1 MDQLVEKISQQ
12 VLAQLNKEQP
22 NGDQACHGCV
32 LRACSVAKRAC
43 DQAKFDRKVPI
54 GVSARHVHVTQSDLE
69 ILYGDRHQLTVLAPL
84 YQPGAFA
91 AKETVTI
98 VGRRMR
104 AIEGVRILGGVRSYS
119 QVEVAP
125 TDAIRLGL
133 HPPIRDSGDLKGAEP
148 ITLVG
153 PHGSV
158 RLDEGAIIP
167 SRHVHMTPEE
177 AEGFGVSEGD
187 RLKVHMV
194 GERSLIFENIRP
206 KIHPDYVLQMH
217 LDTDDAN
224 AAGLRGGEA
233 VELLKVL

>member
-1 MDQLVEKISQQ
+1 MDRLVEQISRQ
-12 VLAQLNKEQP
+12 VLEQLNNEQP
-22 NGDQACHGCV
+22 NEDQACHGCAM
-32 LRACSVAKRAC
+32 RSCSTAGRAC
-43 DQAKFDRKVPI
+43 DQARFDKKVPI

-69 ILYGDRHQLTVLAPL
+69 ILYGDRHRLTVLAPL

-98 VGRRMR
+98 VGHRMR

-158 RLDEGAIIP
+158 RLDEGAIIAT
-167 SRHVHMTPEE
+167 RHAHMTPEE
-177 AEGFGVSEGD
+177 AEGFGVSESD
-187 RLKVHMV
+187 RLKVRIV
-194 GERSLIFENIRP
+194 GERSLVFENIRP

-233 VELLKVL
+233 VELLEDL

>member
-12 VLAQLNKEQP
+12 VLAQLNESLP
-22 NGDQACHGCV
+22 REDLDCHGCAF
-32 LRACSVAKRAC
+32 RSCGVANRAC
-43 DQAKFDRKVPI
+43 DQARFDKKVPV

-69 ILYGDRHQLTVLAPL
+69 VLYGDRHQLTVFAPL

-133 HPPIRDSGDLKGAEP
+133 DPPIRDSGDLRGAEP

-153 PHGSV
+153 PNGSV
-158 RLDEGAIIP
+158 HLSEGAIIP

-177 AEGFGVSEGD
+177 AEDFGVSESD
-187 RLKVHMV
+187 RLKVHMI
-194 GERSLIFENIRP
+194 GDRSLVFENIRP

-233 VELLKVL
+233 VELLKVS

>member
-1 MDQLVEKISQQ
+1 LDQLVEEISRQI
-12 VLAQLNKEQP
+12 LEQLNKEQP
-22 NGDQACHGCV
+22 NKNLACHGCAM
-32 LRACSVAKRAC
+32 RSCSVARRAC
-43 DQAKFDRKVPI
+43 DQAQFDKKVPI
-54 GVSARHVHVTQSDLE
+54 GVSARHAHVTQADLE
-69 ILYGDRHQLTVLAPL
+69 ILYGDQHQLTVLASL

-91 AKETVTI
+91 AKETITV

-133 HPPIRDSGDLKGAEP
+133 DPPIRDSGDLREAES

-158 RLDEGAIIP
+158 RLDAGAIIP
-167 SRHVHMTPEE
+167 TRHVHMTPGE
-177 AEGFGVSEGD
+177 AEGFGVIESD
-187 RLKVHMV
+187 RLKARMV
-194 GERSLIFENIRP
+194 GERSLVFENIRP

-233 VELLKVL
+233 VELLKD